1 MSALTCVDTNVLVR
15 RFVIDDVEQNR
26 LALQLF
32 DTFDENNQAY
42 ITNIV
47 LVEFFW
53 LLQRGY
59 GMPRETLTYY
69 LNNLLDCN
77 DIAFE
82 SSLAAYAALQSF
94 NAGADFADAMIAAL
108 AAEAGCATTVTFGK
122 KAAKQLGMKLLA

>member
-15 RFVIDDVEQNR
+15 RFVVDDVEQNR
-26 LALQLF
+26 LAQQLF
-32 DTFDENNQAY
+32 DTFDEDNQAY

-59 GMPRETLTYY
+59 WMPREILASY
-69 LNNLLDCN
+69 LDTLLDCS

-82 SSLAAYAALQSF
+82 NSLAAHAALQSF
-94 NAGADFADAMIAAL
+94 NAGADYADSMIAAL
-108 AAEAGCATTVTFGK
+108 AAEAGCVTTVTFDK
-122 KAAKQLGMKLLA
+122 KAAKQLGMQLLA